1 MINKSQ
7 YQKIHTQ
14 NLNQNEADRKWR
26 LFEEEQAA
34 FNMQTSPISPMGGR
48 RTVVAPPAPELLIS
62 IPAAN
67 WTATFSGVSL
77 ENEGNL
83 ITIGS
88 GRAVSFF
95 ADLSLDYVFDP
106 LNCPGC
112 FVQYYVGLYTDGVTP
127 SDPLYC
133 ISVGAGDAPQVLTQ
147 IFVNVTIPDVPG
159 VYYIT
164 STSGLNYF
172 CDPTLVVPQTNV
184 LGIVVVP

>member
-48 RTVVAPPAPELLIS
+48 RTIVAPPAPELLIS
-62 IPAAN
+62 IPVAQ
-67 WTATFSGVSL
+67 WTANFSNASL
-77 ENEGNL
+77 NSEGNL
-83 ITIGS
+83 ITLGS
-88 GRAVSFF
+88 GGEVSFY
-95 ADLSLDYVFDP
+95 ADLSLDYVLGP
-106 LNCPGC
+106 NCPGC
-112 FVQYYVGLYTDGVTP
+112 IIQYYVGLYTDGVTP
-127 SDPLYC
+127 TNPLYC
-133 ISVGAGDAPQVLTQ
+133 ISVGPGDAPQVLTQ
-147 IFVNVTIPDVPG
+147 VFVNVTIPDVPG

-164 STSGLNYF
+164 SNYNLQF
-172 CDPTLVVPQTNV
+172 QCNPTETFTQNNV

>member
-48 RTVVAPPAPELLIS
+48 RTIVAPPAPELLIS
-62 IPAAN
+62 IPVAN

-83 ITIGS
+83 ITLGS
-88 GRAVSFF
+88 GGVVNFF

-106 LNCPGC
+106 VNCPFC
-112 FVQYYVGLYTDGVTP
+112 IVQYYVGLYTDGVTQT
-127 SDPLYC
+127 DPLYC
-133 ISVGAGDAPQVLTQ
+133 ISVGPGDPSPLQAQ
-147 IFVNVTIPDVPG
+147 IMFDVTIPDVPG
-159 VYYIT
+159 IYYISSTDSLNT
-164 STSGLNYF
+164 SCN
-172 CDPTLVVPQTNV
+172 PTAVFPQTNV
-184 LGIVVVP
+184 LGIVVIP

>member
-7 YQKIHTQ
+7 YHKIHTP

-34 FNMQTSPISPMGGR
+34 FIMQTSPFSAMGGR
-48 RTVVAPPAPELLIS
+48 RTVVAPQAPELLIS
-62 IPAAN
+62 IPVAN
-67 WTATFSGVSL
+67 WTASFSGVSL

-83 ITIGS
+83 IIMPS
-88 GRAVSFF
+88 GGAVSFF

-106 LNCPGC
+106 VNCPFC
-112 FVQYYVGLYTDGVTP
+112 IVQYYVGLYTDGVTP
-127 SDPLYC
+127 TDPLYC

-147 IFVNVTIPDVPG
+147 IFATVSIPNVPG

-164 STSGLNYF
+164 PAYNLDTQCN
-172 CDPTLVVPQTNV
+172 PTETFTQNNV

>member
-62 IPAAN
+62 IPVAQ
-67 WTATFSGVSL
+67 WTANFSGVSL

-83 ITIGS
+83 IIMPS
-88 GRAVSFF
+88 GGDVQFF
-95 ADLSLDYVFDP
+95 ADLSLDYVLGP
-106 LNCPGC
+106 NCPGC
-112 FVQYYVGLYTDGVTP
+112 IIQYYVGLYTDGVTP
-127 SDPLYC
+127 TDPLYC

-147 IFVNVTIPDVPG
+147 IFVTVSIPNVPG

-164 STSGLNYF
+164 STSGQNFF

>member
-62 IPAAN
+62 IPVAN
-67 WTATFSGVSL
+67 WTGNFSNVSL
-77 ENEGNL
+77 NNEGNL
-83 ITIGS
+83 IIMPS
-88 GRAVSFF
+88 GGAVSFF
-95 ADLSLDYVFDP
+95 ADLSLDYVFNAA
-106 LNCPGC
+106 NCPYC
-112 FVQYYVGLYTDGVTP
+112 VIQYYVGLYTDGVTP

-133 ISVGAGDAPQVLTQ
+133 ISVNAGDAPQVLTQ

-164 STSGLNYF
+164 PAYNLDTQCN
-172 CDPTLVVPQTNV
+172 PTETFTQNNV